1 MKTVITAAS
10 LYTPVLSIDLPVVS
24 IEDGCILSIGSRAQT
39 EVPSGAQVFD
49 FPGCILSPGFIDLHI
64 HGGAGY
70 DVMEDNDAALTAVGL
85 SIARHGVTGYL
96 PTTVTASED
105 KTLRAL
111 ERLGA
116 AVARRDETDSCARPL
131 GIHLEGPFISHAKR
145 GVHPPQDLIAPSAKM
160 LDRFWNAS
168 GGSLR
173 MMTIAPE
180 LPGAIETILRATE
193 LGIHA
198 SLGHSAATYGE
209 ARAGIDAGADHATHT
224 FNAMRPLDHRDPG
237 ILGAILGDR
246 TLTAD
251 IIVDGI
257 HVDPAVVRIFL
268 AAKGEDRSILIT
280 DAISATG
287 MPDGQFSLGALT
299 VEVRDGRC
307 EHEGKL
313 AGSVLTLDRAVR
325 NVMDF
330 AGWKL
335 QQAIRLAS
343 LNPATLLGSSCSVG
357 VLAAGRPA
365 DLIALTSE
373 GRIVQTFIA
382 GKPVL

>member
-180 LPGAIETILRATE
+180 PIMRL
-193 LGIHA
+193 IH
-198 SLGHSAATYGE
+198 
-209 ARAGIDAGADHATHT
+209 
-224 FNAMRPLDHRDPG
+224 
-237 ILGAILGDR
+237 
-246 TLTAD
+246 LTRC
-251 IIVDGI
+251 G
-257 HVDPAVVRIFL
+257 RW
-268 AAKGEDRSILIT
+268 SI
-280 DAISATG
+280 
-287 MPDGQFSLGALT
+287 
-299 VEVRDGRC
+299 
-307 EHEGKL
+307 
-313 AGSVLTLDRAVR
+313 
-325 NVMDF
+325 
-330 AGWKL
+330 
-335 QQAIRLAS
+335 
-343 LNPATLLGSSCSVG
+343 ATLESWEPSSGIVHLPPTLLSMASMWTPQWSGSSWPRK
-357 VLAAGRPA
+357 AR
-365 DLIALTSE
+365 IAPS
-373 GRIVQTFIA
+373 
-382 GKPVL
+382 